1 MKTADKPGEI
11 WVVSGEEKE
20 RACLRAE
27 LIERGYRAVGFPSL
41 APALYL
47 LTGRPSARPD
57 TVVVDLTGVDPEGPE
72 IAALVR
78 SRVPLIGIVGA
89 LEAKPFN
96 KQEEKFAVVL
106 RRPVAIGEIVRALEN
121 VSPAGE

>member
-1 MKTADKPGEI
+1 MGAGRQSRTV
-11 WVVSGEEKE
+11 WVVSGEQGE

-47 LTGRPSARPD
+47 LTGRPSVRPD
-57 TVVVDLTGVDPEGPE
+57 AVAVDLTGVDPEGPE
-72 IAALVR
+72 MTSLIS

-89 LEAKPFN
+89 LEAKPFK
-96 KQEEKFAVVL
+96 KQEEKFAALL
-106 RRPVAIGEIVRALEN
+106 RRPVAIGEIVQAVET
-121 VSPAGE
+121 VSRED